1 MPIEGGGVALR
12 RLGELFGRGTA
23 AGLSDG
29 HLLARFADRHDET
42 AFATLVE
49 RHGPMVMGVCRRV
62 LRDRHEAED
71 AFQASFLVLARKAG
85 SIRVDDSAGRWLYTV
100 ARRIALR
107 AAAESSRRGLVDLV
121 DRAGAVADDELEG
134 REIRAALDEELGRLP
149 ESYRA
154 PVVLCHLEG
163 LSHEEAARRL
173 RWPVGTVKGRLVR
186 ARGLLRTRL
195 ARRGIGA
202 PAGGALLASA
212 RPEAVSA
219 ATAEATV
226 KAALGFAAIRAAS
239 TGAFPAAASL
249 AKGVLDQMFL
259 SKIRWVATAFLTLG
273 IGAGLTAARADRD
286 GDEPARR
293 PVSNVA
299 LPPGAP
305 EVAEPQR
312 RLGPDARQVDRDA
325 NRGNPFREQINRLD
339 QRTDDLRKMIEFR
352 EQINRLDQKAAELRK
367 TIDQKQ
373 QQFEEDQRQKEQRA
387 SEVQNRL
394 DAGEQQLRDLKRE
407 KEEQAAEIRH
417 SLDLT
422 QQQLRD
428 YQRQKPDI
436 ADEHRKEIGQAQEQ
450 LRDLSRQKSEAEAM
464 LRRIDREPKPAEVH
478 PRPADRAGAPPA
490 VGPLPRRPVVGLV
503 PPPSPSFVGQ
513 KPRVAASEPP
523 GRFFLVN
530 GEARPATEGR
540 TRSLP
545 NYIVEPPDIIIVEVL
560 EALPGRPITGERLV
574 RPDGK
579 ISLGFYG
586 DVYVAGLTTDQIKEK
601 VVAHL
606 RQFLP
611 DEALGLVTRGGEGGR
626 KAIEAGR
633 STRVFVDVT
642 SYNSKV
648 YYVQGDVA
656 SPGRLPVTGSETVLD
671 AINYAGGLLPAARDA
686 KVRLVRPAP
695 KGTDNEQVLPV
706 DLDAIVQKADP
717 TTNYQILPGDRIIV
731 ERATPPPTP
740 ATDPARR
747 EAIESRIDVLIRELE
762 ALKREVG
769 KPG

>member
-1 MPIEGGGVALR
+1 MPIDGGGVALR

-29 HLLARFADRHDET
+29 HLLARFADRRDET

-71 AFQASFLVLARKAG
+71 AFQAAFLVLARKAG

-121 DRAGAVADDELEG
+121 ERAGAVADDELEG

-163 LSHEEAARRL
+163 LSHEEAARQL
-173 RWPVGTVKGRLVR
+173 RCPVGTVKGRLVR
-186 ARGLLRTRL
+186 ARGLLRSRL
-195 ARRGIGA
+195 ARRGLGA
-202 PAGGALLASA
+202 PAGALLASA
-212 RPEAVSA
+212 RPASVSA
-219 ATAEATV
+219 ATAEATI
-226 KAALGFAAIRAAS
+226 KAAVGFAAIRAAS
-239 TGAFPAAASL
+239 SGAFPAAASL
-249 AKGVLDQMFL
+249 AQGVLDQMFL

-273 IGAGLTAARADRD
+273 VGAGLTASQTGRD

-325 NRGNPFREQINRLD
+325 NRGNPVREQINRLD
-339 QRTDDLRKMIEFR
+339 QRTDDLRKMIDFR
-352 EQINRLDQKAAELRK
+352 EQINRLDQKAAEIRK
-367 TIDQKQ
+367 MIDQKQ
-373 QQFEEDQRQKEQRA
+373 QQFEEDRRQKEQRA
-387 SEVQNRL
+387 SEAQNRL

-407 KEEQAAEIRH
+407 KEEQAETIRH
-417 SLDLT
+417 ALDRI
-422 QQQLRD
+422 QQDLRD
-428 YQRQKPDI
+428 YHRQKPDI
-436 ADEHRKEIGQAQEQ
+436 ADEHRKVIGRAEEQ
-450 LRDLSRQKSEAEAM
+450 LRDLSRQKSEAESM
-464 LRRIDREPKPAEVH
+464 LRRLDREQKPPEVQS
-478 PRPADRAGAPPA
+478 RPSDRAGAPTA
-490 VGPLPRRPVVGLV
+490 VGTSPRRPAAGPV
-503 PPPSPSFVGQ
+503 PPPSSPIGER
-513 KPRVAASEPP
+513 PRVAAPQPP
-523 GRFFLVN
+523 GRVVAARHD
-530 GEARPATEGR
+530 EARPATEGAKR
-540 TRSLP
+540 TLP
-545 NYIVEPPDIIIVEVL
+545 NYIVEPPDMIIVEVL

-574 RPDGK
+574 RPDGR

-586 DVYVAGLTTDQIKEK
+586 EVSVAGLTTDQIKEK
-601 VVAHL
+601 VVLHL
-606 RQFLP
+606 REFLP
-611 DEALGLVTRGGEGGR
+611 DEALGLVTQGGEGGR

-671 AINYAGGLLPAARDA
+671 AINYAGGLPTTAKAA
-686 KVRLVRPAP
+686 KIRLVRPAP
-695 KGTDNEQVLPV
+695 TGAGNEQVLPV

-717 TTNYQILPGDRIIV
+717 TTNYQVLPGDRIIV